1 MLGRNSDIQRSIKM
15 YGRIGGNQDSQKT
28 KTGYKEDPSHGDS
41 RKTIM
46 GIFMED
52 MMGTTETVL
61 EDVLNLPTSA
71 IRQAINFVTAHK
83 ILLGMF
89 IFSVFVNLFLS
100 GRSTTGYWQQ
110 RKAEKFM
117 DKIGVKPNSALI
129 RMVSLKEI
137 DDLVAS
143 GLSIANSADTGVWY
157 FS

>member
-1 MLGRNSDIQRSIKM
+1 
-15 YGRIGGNQDSQKT
+15 
-28 KTGYKEDPSHGDS
+28 
-41 RKTIM
+41 
-46 GIFMED
+46 MED

-71 IRQAINFVTAHK
+71 IRQAINFVTVHK

-89 IFSVFVNLFLS
+89 IFSVLVNLFLS

-117 DKIGVKPNSALI
+117 HRIGVKPNSALI

-157 FS
+157 SS

>member
-1 MLGRNSDIQRSIKM
+1 M
-15 YGRIGGNQDSQKT
+15 YGRIGGSQDCQKT
-28 KTGYKEDPSHGDS
+28 KTGYKEDPSQGDS
-41 RKTIM
+41 RKTIV

-61 EDVLNLPTSA
+61 EDVLKLPTSA
-71 IRQAINFVTAHK
+71 IRQAINFVTAQK

-89 IFSVFVNLFLS
+89 IFSVLVNLFLS

-117 DKIGVKPNSALI
+117 HRIGVKPNSAMI

-143 GLSIANSADTGVWY
+143 GLSIANSTDTGVWY
-157 FS
+157 SL